1 MGLQIWQPGLHLPCA
16 DHRCILGGAVDTP
29 QAIRRDIRLNLLLP
43 PMVFVV
49 SAAVA
54 LLNAEVAMYL
64 WLLLIPVY
72 VFRRRREI
80 TVIGDE
86 V

>member
-1 MGLQIWQPGLHLPCA
+1 MGLSLALLWAYACR
-16 DHRCILGGAVDTP
+16 HRFIPDGTP
-29 QAIRRDIRLNLLLP
+29 PVVVRDIRLNLFLP
-43 PMVFVV
+43 PVVFLL
-49 SAAVA
+49 SAVVA

-86 V
+86 AS